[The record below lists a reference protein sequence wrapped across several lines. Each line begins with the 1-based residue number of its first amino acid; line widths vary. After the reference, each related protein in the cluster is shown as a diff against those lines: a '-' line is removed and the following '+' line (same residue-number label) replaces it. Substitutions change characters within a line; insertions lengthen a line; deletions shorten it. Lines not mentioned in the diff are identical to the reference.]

1 MNMLEKKYR
10 IMNFRNEGDGLV
22 TIRYIAK
29 SPLKGSKLVKPN
41 LNDFYLS
48 KVKEV

>member
-1 MNMLEKKYR
+1 MKMLEKKYR

-29 SPLKGSKLVKPN
+29 SPLKDSKLVKPN